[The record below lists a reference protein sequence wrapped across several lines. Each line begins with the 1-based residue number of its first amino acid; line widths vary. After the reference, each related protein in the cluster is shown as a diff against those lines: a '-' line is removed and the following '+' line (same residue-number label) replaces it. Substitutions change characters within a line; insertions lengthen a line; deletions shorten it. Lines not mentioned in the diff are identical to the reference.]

1 MHKALSR
8 QLRRCFGIEDEAGL
22 AALLAEVDR
31 QAKATAASS
40 PPLARSLAGLG
51 EFLERVESTY
61 QQYDRDLNLRTRSL
75 ELSSD
80 ELIQANQRLSA
91 ELANRERAI
100 RALQDTAVA
109 LQKELGWTAAPVSDD
124 NFDSL
129 SEMIASMVAYRA
141 ESQREIRTTQRAL
154 ENQKFALDQHAI
166 VSITDITGT
175 IIYAN
180 DKFCAISGYAREEL
194 LGRNHRIVKSDL
206 HPPAFFEELW
216 ATISS
221 GRVWQG
227 EIQNKAKNGTLYWVA
242 ATIVPFLDE
251 SGRPYQYAGIRTD
264 ITQLKRIRDE
274 LEEQLHFVR
283 ELIEAIP
290 LPTYFKGV
298 DGRYIG
304 INRAFEATFG
314 CAREDLIGKTIFD
327 LLESRDALF
336 HTARDAELF
345 ASPESQTYEMEMGV
359 GASGRRTL
367 LYQKAP
373 LTRQDGSLRGL
384 IGIILDITER
394 QRWAQE
400 LLRAKEAAEA
410 ANRSKSEFLAN
421 MSHEIR
427 TPMNGIIGMTEL
439 ALDTELSGE
448 QREFLQIVKSSA
460 ESLLTIINDILDFS
474 KIEAGKLAMEETAFR
489 LADLVD
495 ETRKTLAFKA
505 GEKGL
510 ALTCRVSP
518 ALPAWVVGDPVRLR
532 QVLLNLL
539 GNAVKFTER
548 GEVALEAA
556 PDEDAAGRVH
566 FCVRDTGI
574 GIPESKL
581 DRIFEAFAQED
592 SSTTRRYGGTGL
604 GLTISARLVD
614 MMGGRLWAESEV
626 GRGSAFHFT
635 ARLPA
640 GMGQAAAG
648 GPLSAGTDD
657 DGGHRSAT
665 PPPAAAVSPLEVLL
679 VEDHPFNQKLATSL
693 LSKWGHR
700 VAVAG
705 NGAEALEILERR
717 NFDIV
722 LMDVQMPVM
731 DGLET
736 TRRLRARE
744 TDRHTT
750 VIAMTANAMEGDRD
764 RCLAAGMD
772 DYIAKPIK
780 SAELLELLCR
790 HSPLPADRG
799 FDYGRALAGVDR
811 EMVEVVAATF
821 LEHFPKDL
829 ETMRLAVVEQDFPA
843 LQRAA
848 HGLKGS
854 CGLFGAEPMVELARG
869 IEHMAPEAAWREAP
883 AILLQ
888 LETEFARLAA
898 KLGDA
903 IRPA

>member
-1 MHKALSR
+1 
-8 QLRRCFGIEDEAGL
+8 
-22 AALLAEVDR
+22 
-31 QAKATAASS
+31 
-40 PPLARSLAGLG
+40 
-51 EFLERVESTY
+51 
-61 QQYDRDLNLRTRSL
+61 
-75 ELSSD
+75 
-80 ELIQANQRLSA
+80 
-91 ELANRERAI
+91 
-100 RALQDTAVA
+100 
-109 LQKELGWTAAPVSDD
+109 
-124 NFDSL
+124 
-129 SEMIASMVAYRA
+129 
-141 ESQREIRTTQRAL
+141 
-154 ENQKFALDQHAI
+154 
-166 VSITDITGT
+166 
-175 IIYAN
+175 
-180 DKFCAISGYAREEL
+180 
-194 LGRNHRIVKSDL
+194 
-206 HPPAFFEELW
+206 
-216 ATISS
+216 
-221 GRVWQG
+221 
-227 EIQNKAKNGTLYWVA
+227 
-242 ATIVPFLDE
+242 
-251 SGRPYQYAGIRTD
+251 
-264 ITQLKRIRDE
+264 
-274 LEEQLHFVR
+274 
-283 ELIEAIP
+283 
-290 LPTYFKGV
+290 
-298 DGRYIG
+298 
-304 INRAFEATFG
+304 
-314 CAREDLIGKTIFD
+314 
-327 LLESRDALF
+327 

-345 ASPESQTYEMEMGV
+345 ANPGPQTYEMEMGV
-359 GASGRRTL
+359 GASGRRSL

-439 ALDTELSGE
+439 ALDTELDGD
-448 QREFLQIVKSSA
+448 QREFLQVVKSSA

-474 KIEAGKLAMEETAFR
+474 KIEAGKLAMEETVFN
-489 LADLVD
+489 LADLVE

-510 ALTCRVSP
+510 ALSCRIEPTV
-518 ALPAWVVGDPVRLR
+518 PAWVVGDPVRLR
-532 QVLLNLL
+532 QVLLNLI

-548 GEVALEAA
+548 GEVVLAA
-556 PDEDAAGRVH
+556 EPDGSAAGLVH
-566 FCVRDTGI
+566 FRVRDTGI

-626 GRGSAFHFT
+626 GRGSIFHFT

-640 GMGQAAAG
+640 GADQASADGDAPTAG
-648 GPLSAGTDD
+648 AT
-657 DGGHRSAT
+657 DGGSRPAL
-665 PPPAAAVSPLEVLL
+665 PRRAAAVSPLEVLL

-693 LSKWGHR
+693 LAKWGHR
-700 VAVAG
+700 FQVAG
-705 NGAEALEILERR
+705 NGEEALNLLARKS
-717 NFDIV
+717 FDIV

-731 DGLET
+731 DGLEA

-799 FDYGRALAGVDR
+799 FDYGRALAGVDQ
-811 EMVEVVAATF
+811 EMVEIVAATF
-821 LEHFPKDL
+821 LEHFPKDMAA
-829 ETMRLAVVEQDFPA
+829 MRQAVAEQDFAA
-843 LQRAA
+843 LQRCA

-854 CGLFGAEPMVELARG
+854 CGLFGAEPMTELARA
-869 IEHMAPEAAWREAP
+869 IEHMTPEGAWRDAP
-883 AILLQ
+883 ALLMQ
-888 LETEFARLAA
+888 LEAEFARLAA
-898 KLGDA
+898 QLGDA